1 MPDRLRSPQGGG
13 GRRRSPRGGGD
24 DRRSSQDD
32 EFGRRR
38 SPHGAATRA
47 GELPRAALSEFRVG
61 QEVEYLSSTY
71 KEWIEGKVIAIN
83 ADGTLDLDVREA
95 ADPSNVRHVGLA
107 DQRSPNRGGRR
118 SRSRSPRGGGRRA
131 SPLQERARALGLD
144 PARMADWQPRWEYDD
159 GGGRPHDARRWVA
172 YRESDSE
179 KLEQSFIGGRTRTV
193 IGPYEID
200 LKRNRQTNTSTGR
213 GRDIRRLLPKQGS
226 PQGESE
232 QPIYS
237 PQGDGRVP
245 RPDNSVASV
254 GDVHVVP
261 KQPQPEPEPEPAA
274 LAAPEPR
281 HPRTGQLL
289 KPVKAKP
296 GTCDM
301 CNAQIPKGQLIMAY
315 KHTWYA
321 CGACI
326 PVPLALAFPQT
337 LGKKKCFGC
346 CGGKPV

>member
-1 MPDRLRSPQGGG
+1 
-13 GRRRSPRGGGD
+13 
-24 DRRSSQDD
+24 
-32 EFGRRR
+32 
-38 SPHGAATRA
+38 
-47 GELPRAALSEFRVG
+47 
-61 QEVEYLSSTY
+61 
-71 KEWIEGKVIAIN
+71 
-83 ADGTLDLDVREA
+83 
-95 ADPSNVRHVGLA
+95 
-107 DQRSPNRGGRR
+107 
-118 SRSRSPRGGGRRA
+118 
-131 SPLQERARALGLD
+131 
-144 PARMADWQPRWEYDD
+144 MADWQPRWEYED

-237 PQGDGRVP
+237 P
-245 RPDNSVASV
+245 DNSVASV
-254 GDVHVVP
+254 GDVQVVP
-261 KQPQPEPEPEPAA
+261 KQRPEPEPEPAA
-274 LAAPEPR
+274 LADPEPR

-289 KPVKAKP
+289 KPVKAKA

-301 CNAQIPKGQLIMAY
+301 CNAQIPTGQLIMAY

-337 LGKKKCFGC
+337 LGKNKCFGC